1 MKGLV
6 CIVSSKPSDT
16 GVEVQFATSER
27 FLVTCQEVSRVDQF
41 AINFET
47 VGPIL
52 ENTTL
57 WVSYSVSC
65 DIKNYRLSANAPSL
79 SPVVVHRERWRKK
92 GKSQNIQLSHGPQ
105 ASVTTFIFSPG
116 KRVWKWVFQ
125 YLPEISS
132 LFTR

>member
-27 FLVTCQEVSRVDQF
+27 FLVTYQEVSRVDQF

-79 SPVVVHRERWRKK
+79 SPVVVHRER
-92 GKSQNIQLSHGPQ
+92 
-105 ASVTTFIFSPG
+105 
-116 KRVWKWVFQ
+116 
-125 YLPEISS
+125 
-132 LFTR
+132 